1 MTKPLPS
8 LTTLIQDAW
17 HFYISTWSA
26 SIKFSIC
33 VLYIGLASF
42 LVLIIPQL
50 NILLPAVQILTIV
63 AMIWVG
69 IRMLRAML
77 ELETGKPFV
86 PHAEEM
92 QQAVRL
98 ILPML
103 WTGFLQICI
112 IMGGLIALIIP
123 GIALSISFSF
133 TNFALIEQNK
143 RGLAALQSSRQLV
156 KGRWWAIF
164 GRLLV
169 GTLVFGFGISL
180 LSSIIMTF
188 ISLIIGTSHAAGLSG
203 ATLSG
208 TAKAVVTL
216 FESIIQAVTIPLIL
230 AYQVKLYR
238 ALSNSAETI

>member
-8 LTTLIQDAW
+8 LTTLMQDAW
-17 HFYISTWSA
+17 HFYISTWNA
-26 SIKFSIC
+26 SIKFSIW

-50 NILLPAVQILTIV
+50 NILLPAVQIITIV

-69 IRMLRAML
+69 IRTLRAML

-103 WTGFLQICI
+103 WTGLLQICI
-112 IMGGLIALIIP
+112 IMGGFIALIIP

-133 TNFALIEQNK
+133 TNFAVIEQNK
-143 RGLAALQSSRQLV
+143 RGLAALQTSRELV
-156 KGRWWAIF
+156 KGRWWATF
-164 GRLLV
+164 GRLIV
-169 GTLVFGFGISL
+169 GALVFGSMISL

-188 ISLIIGTSHAAGLSG
+188 ISLIIGTSHIAGLSS

-208 TAKAVVTL
+208 TERAVVTL
-216 FESIIQAVTIPLIL
+216 FQSIIQAMTIPLIL
-230 AYQVKLYR
+230 AYQVKMYR
-238 ALSNSAETI
+238 ALCQTAEKM